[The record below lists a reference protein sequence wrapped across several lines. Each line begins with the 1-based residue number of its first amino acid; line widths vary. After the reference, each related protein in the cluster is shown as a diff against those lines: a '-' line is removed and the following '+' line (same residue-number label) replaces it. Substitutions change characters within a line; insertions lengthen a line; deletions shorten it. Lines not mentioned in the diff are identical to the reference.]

1 MHLSEVTDLKTLK
14 LWGDGRQGREKKHG
28 FDAHSAVQFQQ
39 SSAKDLV
46 RQTGENIGP
55 YLS

>member
-39 SSAKDLV
+39 SSVKDLV